1 MPQGRRRG
9 GCEAAG
15 VAAFAYER
23 RRPEG
28 TTLYAGVRDN
38 EETLYAA
45 MGDSDRTI
53 PEFVRKELEA

>member
-1 MPQGRRRG
+1 
-9 GCEAAG
+9 